1 MTNLTIDFRANQGG
15 AMILKLWRE
24 VEFKIVE
31 DCGSRFVLDTDFHLA
46 KVMLPDG
53 KARFASFEANQFDR
67 LRSRDEWIKAAVCY
81 PVFDAVGG
89 TFAPHPIGEHSENA
103 VVSLSICPLYMHGP
117 ESQSEWS
124 NYQRILYQGNSQGR
138 NLLSRIVGIL
148 CPNII

>member
-1 MTNLTIDFRANQGG
+1 
-15 AMILKLWRE
+15 MILKLWRE

-67 LRSRDEWIKAAVCY
+67 LRLRNEWITAAVCY

-89 TFAPHPIGEHSENA
+89 TFALHPFGEHSENA
-103 VVSLSICPLYMHGP
+103 VVSLSICPSYMHGSDS
-117 ESQSEWS
+117 EREWS
-124 NYQRILYQGNSQGR
+124 HYRRILSQGTTWWT
-138 NLLSRIVGIL
+138 NLVSRIVGTL
-148 CPNII
+148 RRNTSSN

>member
-1 MTNLTIDFRANQGG
+1 
-15 AMILKLWRE
+15 MILKLWRE

-67 LRSRDEWIKAAVCY
+67 LRSRNEWIKAAVCY

-89 TFAPHPIGEHSENA
+89 KFAPHPIGEHSENA

-117 ESQSEWS
+117 ESRNEWS
-124 NYQRILYQGNSQGR
+124 NYQRILSQGNS
-138 NLLSRIVGIL
+138 
-148 CPNII
+148 